1 MKTFLICLLGLIL
14 SIGIVMFYSFA
25 DIGIVALVTAV
36 MVVCA
41 WLWKEC

>member
-1 MKTFLICLLGLIL
+1 MKLALQCLLGLL
-14 SIGIVMFYSFA
+14 FSIGVVMFYTFT
-25 DIGIVALVTAV
+25 DYGIVALVTAV